1 MTRRT
6 IVLAILLAPFAA
18 RADAL
23 DDHLGERLRAATAAR
38 AKLKTLSGPFK
49 QERTIGL
56 LSSKVVSTGKIALVR
71 PDRLLW
77 ELDAPDSISYWVGPE
92 GLAYKGKQG
101 QGRMPLGTKAAPA
114 LDDLRT
120 LLAGDLSKLRD
131 HYDLTEVPSS
141 GLAFEAVP
149 KKKEDARF
157 QKIIFELQSDQV
169 RPKKVTLIE
178 SARDKTDITFG
189 DLTIDATIDP
199 ARVRP
204 PF

>member
-1 MTRRT
+1 MIRRN
-6 IVLAILLAPFAA
+6 ILLAVITVPFAA

-23 DDHLGERLRAATAAR
+23 DDRLRTATAAR
-38 AKLKTLSGPFK
+38 AKIKTLSGPFK

-56 LSSKVVSTGKIALVR
+56 LSSKVVSNGRIALVR

-77 ELDAPDSISYWVGPE
+77 ELDPPDSISYWVGPE

-120 LLAGDLSKLRD
+120 LLAGDLVKLRER
-131 HYDLTEVPSS
+131 YDLTEIPSS
-141 GLAFEAVP
+141 GLAFQAVP

-157 QKIIFELQSDQV
+157 QTITLELQNDLV
-169 RPKKVTLIE
+169 RPKKVTLVE
-178 SARDKTDITFG
+178 SARDHTDITFG
-189 DLTIDATIDP
+189 DLAVDAPIDP